1 MSNLEDYNSKIDE
14 IKKITDDQIK
24 TPHNIPLGIYIQE
37 AEDLYCWCGNDKE
50 ELTSKRLDWTVVED
64 LPVRCGALS
73 EAVSNW
79 KSKQSQRRASEKILL
94 KEKSKG
100 YELRKELIHHFN
112 YAFGDQSSL
121 IGKVKE
127 IANKRS
133 IDGMINGLYKLSVL
147 GLENQDLLKKI
158 GFDFTLLALAAQ
170 KSNDLKANK
179 EMASFYSEDYLETKK
194 IRHQAFTHL
203 KDAVDYI
210 RDYAKYVFWS
220 NPSRLKGY
228 RSNHIR
234 NIKRKRARKTA
245 NAVPGPE
252 NGTEALKIKT

>member
-1 MSNLEDYNSKIDE
+1 
-14 IKKITDDQIK
+14 
-24 TPHNIPLGIYIQE
+24 
-37 AEDLYCWCGNDKE
+37 
-50 ELTSKRLDWTVVED
+50 
-64 LPVRCGALS
+64 
-73 EAVSNW
+73 
-79 KSKQSQRRASEKILL
+79 
-94 KEKSKG
+94 
-100 YELRKELIHHFN
+100 
-112 YAFGDQSSL
+112 
-121 IGKVKE
+121 
-127 IANKRS
+127 
-133 IDGMINGLYKLSVL
+133 MINGLYKLSVL

-252 NGTEALKIKT
+252 TGTEALKIKT